1 MLLNCLTESK
11 KSLPIAL
18 LLLSVGLFSLSCG
31 VAWQH
36 TFGPMLH
43 FSADRN
49 DFFHGFC
56 IGLGLTLEIA
66 ALFLLGRIIAIRSKS
81 TPTAN

>member
-11 KSLPIAL
+11 KSLPLAL
-18 LLLSVGLFSLSCG
+18 LMLSVGLFSLSCG

-36 TFGPMLH
+36 VFAPLLH
-43 FSADRN
+43 FSPDRN
-49 DFFHGFC
+49 DFLHGFC
-56 IGLGLTLEIA
+56 IGMGLALDIA
-66 ALFLLGRIIAIRSKS
+66 ALVLLVVIIAIRSKS